1 MEVMEKGE
9 MSKCLVAPLLPGK
22 ALDVRDGRS
31 WGAAGGQASRAPT
44 SIVMQS
50 GKGIHTFECHCHFS
64 VENTMFE
71 WNVSTDKLSMQFSH
85 DQSKKYTCLKS
96 YKVSKRMHK
105 EMEGM

>member
-9 MSKCLVAPLLPGK
+9 MLKCLVAPLLRGK

-50 GKGIHTFECHCHFS
+50 GKGIQ
-64 VENTMFE
+64 
-71 WNVSTDKLSMQFSH
+71 L
-85 DQSKKYTCLKS
+85 YI
-96 YKVSKRMHK
+96 
-105 EMEGM
+105 